1 MPGQLKLLSGEI
13 PEATM
18 IEESEIL
25 PEEPTSP
32 NEPSISSP
40 SEASEKKDNATNPS
54 QPSGAMKAPTAVSHT
69 SLKLKYYPSNF

>member
-13 PEATM
+13 PDATM

-32 NEPSISSP
+32 TEPSISSS
-40 SEASEKKDNATNPS
+40 SETADKKDNLTNPS
-54 QPSGAMKAPTAVSHT
+54 QPSGAMPAPNAVSRVFEIEVGNI
-69 SLKLKYYPSNF
+69 K